1 MSGTT
6 PPGVRYPTLAGGAPN
21 PVHAAE
27 ADPSQGLDGGATD
40 TRGMAVAALL
50 LGVLGLF
57 LFGFPSILGLIVGH
71 VARGRDDRRS
81 GDRRIAIAG
90 LVLCY
95 AGIAVWAA
103 AGVAALGISVMRGT
117 AGYL

>member
-6 PPGVRYPTLAGGAPN
+6 PPGVRYPALADGAPH
-21 PVHAAE
+21 PVHGAE
-27 ADPSQGLDGGATD
+27 GDPSPGPAGGATD
-40 TRGMAVAALL
+40 TRGMAAAALL
-50 LGVLGLF
+50 LGALGLF

-71 VARGRDDRRS
+71 VACGRGNRRA

-103 AGVAALGISVMRGT
+103 VGVAALGISVMRGV
-117 AGYL
+117 AGHL

>member
-1 MSGTT
+1 MH
-6 PPGVRYPTLAGGAPN
+6 PGHGHN
-21 PVHAAE
+21 
-27 ADPSQGLDGGATD
+27 
-40 TRGMAVAALL
+40 AVATWQDFFTSRGHTGQTWACIAVAIAHADHL
-50 LGVLGLF
+50 
-57 LFGFPSILGLIVGH
+57 VGH